1 MLISHQPRANRQGMG
16 IAVRFDHNRG
26 VLFAIGNLK
35 SEQRAISKLE
45 ESVLPVDLAV
55 RVCDNVNMKPRIAAI
70 CAIVAFATCGHRA
83 LAQFPDCAHT
93 STEGQAECQPA
104 AQAVYVVNDR
114 TDGQVEVTI
123 HVALLDSPLPGT
135 TTSMDPVLTLAPGE
149 RRELGCLVY
158 PPQPRTT
165 WTLIDCHSL

>member
-35 SEQRAISKLE
+35 SEQREISKLE

-70 CAIVAFATCGHRA
+70 CTIVVFATCGGRA
-83 LAQFPDCAHT
+83 LAQFPGCAHI
-93 STEGQAECQPA
+93 SIEAQGECGA
-104 AQAVYVVNDR
+104 AQEVYVVNDR
-114 TDGQVEVTI
+114 TDGQVTVTI
-123 HVALLDSPLPGT
+123 HVALLDQLSGT
-135 TTSMDPVLTLAPGE
+135 TTSMDPVLTLAAGE

-158 PPQPRTT
+158 PPQTRTT
-165 WTLIDCHSL
+165 WDLVDCHSL